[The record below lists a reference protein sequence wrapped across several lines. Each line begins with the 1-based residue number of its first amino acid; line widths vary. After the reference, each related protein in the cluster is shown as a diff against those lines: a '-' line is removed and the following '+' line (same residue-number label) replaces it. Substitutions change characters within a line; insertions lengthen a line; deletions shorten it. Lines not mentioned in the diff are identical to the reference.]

1 MLRTSMPAKR
11 HMMQTEPIV
20 RWRKY
25 SIDEIMA
32 RDKTSLDIT
41 WIKQGNDSRRFTIEP
56 IDVKHQGT
64 EHEYQQGR
72 SELEKLLSGIKEV

>member
-1 MLRTSMPAKR
+1 MSPSG
-11 HMMQTEPIV
+11 

-41 WIKQGNDSRRFTIEP
+41 WIKQSNDTAEDLLLSQLMSNIKEQSLN
-56 IDVKHQGT
+56 ISKAVN
-64 EHEYQQGR
+64 
-72 SELEKLLSGIKEV
+72 ELEKLLSGIKEI

>member
-1 MLRTSMPAKR
+1 MSPSG
-11 HMMQTEPIV
+11 

-41 WIKQGNDSRRFTIEP
+41 WIKQGND
-56 IDVKHQGT
+56 T
-64 EHEYQQGR
+64 EDLLLSQLMSNIKEQ
-72 SELEKLLSGIKEV
+72 SLNISKAVNELEKLVSGIKEI

>member
-1 MLRTSMPAKR
+1 MSPSG
-11 HMMQTEPIV
+11 

-41 WIKQGNDSRRFTIEP
+41 WIKQSND
-56 IDVKHQGT
+56 T
-64 EHEYQQGR
+64 EDLLLSQLMSNIKEQ
-72 SELEKLLSGIKEV
+72 SLNISKAVNELEKLVSGIKEI

>member
-1 MLRTSMPAKR
+1 MSPSG
-11 HMMQTEPIV
+11 

-41 WIKQGNDSRRFTIEP
+41 WIKQSNDTEDLLLSQLMSNIKE
-56 IDVKHQGT
+56 QGLNI
-64 EHEYQQGR
+64 
-72 SELEKLLSGIKEV
+72 SKAVNELEKLVSGIKEI